1 MLKYK
6 VISKTEQETRELA
19 AKIITHLKPGDV
31 VLLTGDLG
39 AGKTT
44 FVGGA
49 LARLGYKDHVISP
62 TFNILKCYFEVK
74 PNVFHMTKKDSWC
87 QAFVSACF
95 IANAY
100 SSLVPIEC
108 SCQRAINKA
117 KSMGIV
123 HNNDYNAKIGDLI
136 YYDWDG
142 NGTVEHVGIVTNVIY
157 NNYIVCEGNYSDMVK
172 ERTINRNDRRIRF
185 IVAPRYTV

>member
-6 VISKTEQETRELA
+6 VISKTEQETRDLA

-49 LARLGYKDHVISP
+49 LAKLGYQDHVISP

-74 PNVFHMTKKDSWC
+74 PNVFHIDAYRLEDQNIEIGLEEFIEGNGITFIEWPKFIEPLIPQKHIEISLKRVGDTEREIE
-87 QAFVSACF
+87 VSDPTEQYKEL
-95 IANAY
+95 I
-100 SSLVPIEC
+100 SSL
-108 SCQRAINKA
+108 
-117 KSMGIV
+117 
-123 HNNDYNAKIGDLI
+123 
-136 YYDWDG
+136 
-142 NGTVEHVGIVTNVIY
+142 
-157 NNYIVCEGNYSDMVK
+157 EGK
-172 ERTINRNDRRIRF
+172 
-185 IVAPRYTV
+185 